1 MKTIIAC
8 RGWPRCH
15 AHLWPCKKV
24 LKSNFQ
30 STTSQVNNGCS
41 LLSLILSKHLL
52 LDISCEN
59 IFALSIVTA
68 LTACPFSVK
77 KCVKMSVFVT

>member
-1 MKTIIAC
+1 MKTISAC

-15 AHLWPCKKV
+15 APLWPCKKV

-41 LLSLILSKHLL
+41 LLSLILGKYLL
-52 LDISCEN
+52 LDIIYEN
-59 IFALSIVTA
+59 IFALSIVTV
-68 LTACPFSVK
+68 LTAYSFSAE
-77 KCVKMSVFVT
+77 KCVKMKVFVM